1 MCEELVEDDVLSQS
15 HFSKLQHRIYYVKDT
30 HVYAFL
36 FDAEKTPVSDQ
47 HYTQLQISPLS
58 VICLRQLN
66 CRYIVKYCF
75 CVICVYLHITQNILN
90 VFTNQIA
97 CT

>member
-36 FDAEKTPVSDQ
+36 FDAEKTPVWDQ

-58 VICLRQLN
+58 VICLNLN
-66 CRYIVKYCF
+66 CTISESLFVDKD
-75 CVICVYLHITQNILN
+75 LGNL
-90 VFTNQIA
+90 IA
-97 CT
+97 VTL